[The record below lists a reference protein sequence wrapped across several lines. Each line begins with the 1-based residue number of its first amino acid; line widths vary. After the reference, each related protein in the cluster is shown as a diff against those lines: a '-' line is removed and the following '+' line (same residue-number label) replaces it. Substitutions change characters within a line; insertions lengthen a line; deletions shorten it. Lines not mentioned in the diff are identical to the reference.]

1 VASDKDIQ
9 YTMQHI
15 ILIILVVL
23 TVVDGFFLVSR
34 ICNSKHNLH
43 LASHDDND
51 NTQLFPEQL
60 NIIYDSKCSVC
71 QWEVDYLQSQMDKYF
86 ADTEPLMR
94 FTDLELGDYDEND
107 PVNGGVTYEMGMRS
121 FHAVKQNGEVL
132 HGVPV
137 FREAYEIID
146 QGWVWSVTKIPII
159 GKLASFG
166 YDIFA
171 SIRTQLTRGSS
182 VEDLIEKHYQLKSEQ
197 EVCKPCQEDKKNLES
212 SWLTTFSNG
221 IQTWT
226 SESKTISV
234 VCDSDKEETTS
245 RTSKVDIEIIS
256 LKHPILILSGATPG
270 PFYHSHPHVST
281 EFDHLDFS
289 MEEQVKSN
297 IEVIRKIANTV
308 QEYNR
313 DGLLPFSLPLP
324 PSDSSDMNYFKGIES
339 PKLIHWISNDKED
352 TNYPCGCSDYQSRL
366 QVVNDAT
373 DKSCRDN
380 SMDSYN
386 VLENYE
392 VGNNVS
398 DRRFRLETFA
408 MFGIEEGTKTNGEH
422 TFVQLDM
429 RDILDPQYFMPYV
442 PAYAITGG
450 KLAMFTVTSNSGG
463 KSSKQADVDQV
474 KLAYDN
480 MISVLSKLDATFDNV
495 VMLWNRVKDLDKNER
510 SVLMTR
516 SEIMGWDRPL
526 AESVLEING
535 VNDTIQGID
544 ERTGEQLYIEL
555 IVVAQL
561 PS

>member
-1 VASDKDIQ
+1 
-9 YTMQHI
+9 M
-15 ILIILVVL
+15 VL
-23 TVVDGFFLVSR
+23 TVVDGFFIVSR

-51 NTQLFPEQL
+51 STQLFPEQL
-60 NIIYDSKCSVC
+60 NVIYDSKCSVC
-71 QWEVDYLQSQMDKYF
+71 QWEVDYLQSQM
-86 ADTEPLMR
+86 E
-94 FTDLELGDYDEND
+94 E
-107 PVNGGVTYEMGMRS
+107 
-121 FHAVKQNGEVL
+121 
-132 HGVPV
+132 
-137 FREAYEIID
+137 
-146 QGWVWSVTKIPII
+146 
-159 GKLASFG
+159 
-166 YDIFA
+166 
-171 SIRTQLTRGSS
+171 
-182 VEDLIEKHYQLKSEQ
+182 
-197 EVCKPCQEDKKNLES
+197 KKNLES
-212 SWLTTFSNG
+212 SWFTSFLKG
-221 IQTWT
+221 IKAWT
-226 SESKTISV
+226 SDSKTISV

-313 DGLLPFSLPLP
+313 DDLLPFSLPLP
-324 PSDSSDMNYFKGIES
+324 SDSLDENYFKGIES
-339 PKLIHWISNDKED
+339 PQLIHWISNDKED
-352 TNYPCGCSDYQSRL
+352 INYPCGYADYQSRL

-373 DKSCRDN
+373 DKSCRDQSMN
-380 SMDSYN
+380 SYS
-386 VLENYE
+386 VLEKYE
-392 VGNNVS
+392 TGNNVS

-408 MFGIEEGTKTNGEH
+408 MFGIEEGTSTDGEH

-442 PAYAITGG
+442 PSYAITGG
-450 KLAMFTVTSNSGG
+450 KLAMFKVTSNSGG
-463 KSSKQADVDQV
+463 KSSKEGDQV

-495 VMLWNRVKDLDKNER
+495 VMIWNRVKDLDKNER

-535 VNDTIQGID
+535 VNDIIQGID
-544 ERTGEQLYIEL
+544 ERTGQQLYIEL